1 MVAGNA
7 LVLCPQRR
15 AGGWPAAPLTNDRPT
30 TARNVPLRSRNAAA
44 GTGHERRQK
53 IRVWHFGL
61 RGGTLTFR
69 AVESTRT
76 TSFSERLLR
85 FLGHALGRLIYKV
98 SAHGMDRLPAGGFL
112 LLPNHLTWVDAIVL
126 QLACPRPIRFII
138 FDAIYRIRGLHL
150 ILRAL
155 GAIPISPKHAKD
167 AIRTAA
173 EFIERGEIVCIF
185 PEGELSRNGMLLRL
199 KRGYEL
205 IARAAK
211 CPVVPVWMDQ
221 LWGSIFSFE
230 GGRYFFKMPR
240 RLPYPVTVAF
250 GAAIPAEDADIALVR
265 ERFLDLGEFCYQ
277 QRAPLREHLGHA
289 CLRGLK
295 RRQFATAVIDGMD
308 HTQLSCGMLL
318 AVGLAL
324 RRWLARNT
332 SAARIGIVLPPGK
345 GGLLANLAVMLTD
358 RIPVNL
364 NFTAGRAAIESSIE
378 KAGLTDCLTAGPVM
392 KKLADFPWPAQTAR
406 LEDLLPRLRPQILLW
421 RALVAVLPAFV
432 LAWIIDLPREGDT
445 VEGFLL
451 FTSGSSGAPKGVA
464 LTHRNLLGNV
474 SQFGEMLDL
483 GHRDHILGCLP
494 FFHSFG
500 ATVTVLF
507 PLIHSIPL
515 VTYPSPLEVG
525 KLAALI
531 ERHRI
536 ALFVSTPTFL
546 RSFLRKAEP
555 AQLASIKLLVTG
567 AEKLPQD
574 LAAAFYE
581 KFRIKLLQGY
591 GLTETSPV
599 AAINLPEPKAAGPD
613 FSVQPSNRDGSAGK
627 LAPGIAARIRDPES
641 GADLSLHKT
650 GMLWLRGV
658 NIFNGY
664 LDDPARSAE
673 VLTDGWFKTGDLAR
687 FDEDGFL
694 FIEGRLSR
702 FSKIA
707 GEMVPHETIEH
718 RIVEVLGLPQEER
731 VIAIA
736 GIPDEAKGEALVLL
750 AARDIDSKELREKLN
765 AAGTPNLWIPKTI
778 KRVAAIPVLGTGKL
792 DLTRCK
798 ELALGA

>member
-1 MVAGNA
+1 MDS
-7 LVLCPQRR
+7 
-15 AGGWPAAPLTNDRPT
+15 TRPT
-30 TARNVPLRSRNAAA
+30 S
-44 GTGHERRQK
+44 
-53 IRVWHFGL
+53 
-61 RGGTLTFR
+61 
-69 AVESTRT
+69 S
-76 TSFSERLLR
+76 SERLLR
-85 FLGHALGRLIYKV
+85 FVGQALARLIYKV
-98 SAHGMDRLPAGGFL
+98 SAHWAERLPAGGFL

-138 FDAIYRIRGLHL
+138 FDAIYRIRGLNL
-150 ILRAL
+150 IFRTI
-155 GAIPISPKHAKD
+155 GAIPISPKRAKD
-167 AIRTAA
+167 AVRAAA
-173 EFIERGEIVCIF
+173 EYIERGEVVCIF
-185 PEGELSRNGMLLRL
+185 PEGELSRSGMLLRL

-205 IARAAK
+205 IARSAK
-211 CPVVPVWMDQ
+211 SPVVPVWLDQ

-250 GAAIPAEDADIALVR
+250 GEPIPAEDADIALVR
-265 ERFLDLGEFCYQ
+265 QRFLDLGEYCYQ
-277 QRAPLREHLGHA
+277 QRAPLREHLGRA
-289 CLRGLK
+289 CLRGL
-295 RRQFATAVIDGMD
+295 RRGQFSTAVIDGMD
-308 HTQLSCGMLL
+308 HSRVSRGMLL
-318 AVGLAL
+318 AAGLAL
-324 RRWLARNT
+324 SRLMNTNT

-345 GGLLANLAVMLTD
+345 AGLLVNLAVLLAD

-364 NFTAGRAAIESSIE
+364 NFTAGRAAIEASIE
-378 KAGLTDCLTAGPVM
+378 KAGIADCLSAGPM
-392 KKLADFPWPAQTAR
+392 IKKLADFPWPAHTVR
-406 LEDLLPRLRPQILLW
+406 IEEVLPRLRPQILMW
-421 RALVAVLPAFV
+421 RVLVFLLPASI
-432 LAWIIDLPREGDT
+432 LAWIIDLPREGDAA
-445 VEGFLL
+445 EALLL

-474 SQFGEMLDL
+474 SQFSEMLDL
-483 GHRDHILGCLP
+483 ARHDAVLGCLP

-500 ATVTVLF
+500 ATVTILF
-507 PLIHSIPL
+507 PLIHGIPL

-531 ERHRI
+531 ERYRI
-536 ALFVSTPTFL
+536 ALFVTTPTFL

-574 LAAAFYE
+574 LAAAFHE
-581 KFRIKLLQGY
+581 KFGVKVLQGY

-599 AAINLPEPKAAGPD
+599 ASINLPEPKAVGPD

-627 LAPGIAARIRDPES
+627 LAPGIAARIRDPET
-641 GADLSLHKT
+641 GADLSLHDT

-664 LDDPARSAE
+664 LDDPARTAD

-687 FDEDGFL
+687 FDDDGFL

-707 GEMVPHETIEH
+707 GEMVPHETVEH
-718 RIVEVLGLPQEER
+718 RIIEALGLPQDER

-736 GIPDEAKGEALVLL
+736 GIPDDAKGEALVVLTT
-750 AARDIDSKELREKLN
+750 RDIDGKDLREKLS
-765 AAGTPNLWIPKTI
+765 AAGTPNLWIPKII
-778 KRVAAIPVLGTGKL
+778 KRVEAIPVLGTGKL

-798 ELALGA
+798 ELALGT

>member
-1 MVAGNA
+1 MENSH
-7 LVLCPQRR
+7 
-15 AGGWPAAPLTNDRPT
+15 T
-30 TARNVPLRSRNAAA
+30 T
-44 GTGHERRQK
+44 T
-53 IRVWHFGL
+53 
-61 RGGTLTFR
+61 
-69 AVESTRT
+69 
-76 TSFSERLLR
+76 FSERLVR
-85 FLGHALGRLIYKV
+85 WLGLALGRLIYKV
-98 SAHGMDRLPAGGFL
+98 KVYDADRLPAGGFL
-112 LLPNHLTWVDAIVL
+112 LLPNHLTWIDTIVL
-126 QLACPRPIRFII
+126 QLACPRPIRFIMIDSIYQIPGLNLI
-138 FDAIYRIRGLHL
+138 F
-150 ILRAL
+150 RAV

-173 EFIERGEIVCIF
+173 EHIEKGNIVCIF
-185 PEGELSRNGMLLRL
+185 PEGELSRTGVLLRL

-221 LWGSIFSFE
+221 LWGSIFSHE
-230 GGRYFFKMPR
+230 GGKYFYKMPR
-240 RLPYPVTVAF
+240 RIPYPVTVAF
-250 GAAIPAEDADIALVR
+250 GEPIPHEEADIAHVR

-277 QRAPLREHLGHA
+277 QRPPLREHLGRA

-295 RRQFATAVIDGMD
+295 RRQFSTAVIDGMD
-308 HTQLSCGMLL
+308 HSKLSRGMLL
-318 AVGLAL
+318 AVGIAL
-324 RRWLARNT
+324 SRWLARKT
-332 SAARIGIVLPPGK
+332 SAARISIVMPPGK
-345 GGLLANLAVMLTD
+345 GGLVANLAVLLTD

-364 NFTAGRAAIESSIE
+364 NFTAGRAAIEASIE
-378 KAGLTDCLTAGPVM
+378 KAAVTDCLTAGPVV
-392 KKLADFPWPAQTAR
+392 KKLADFPWPKHIAQ
-406 LEDLLPRLRPQILLW
+406 LEHLLPSLRLQILLW
-421 RALVAVLPAFV
+421 RVLVLLLPAFV
-432 LAWIIDLPREGDT
+432 LAWLIDLPAEGDNA
-445 VEGFLL
+445 EGFLL

-464 LTHRNLLGNV
+464 LTHRNLRGNV
-474 SQFGEMLDL
+474 AQFGEMLDL
-483 GHRDHILGCLP
+483 GHEDHILGCLP

-507 PLIHSIPL
+507 PLIDCIPL

-531 ERHRI
+531 EQYRI

-546 RSFLRKAEP
+546 RSFLRKATPE
-555 AQLASIKLLVTG
+555 QLDSIKLLVTG

-574 LAAAFYE
+574 LADAFLE
-581 KFRIKLLQGY
+581 KFRIKVLQGY

-599 AAINLPEPKAAGPD
+599 AAINLPNPKATRAVD
-613 FSVQPSNRDGSAGK
+613 AVQPSNRDGSAGK

-641 GADLSLHKT
+641 GADLSLHDT

-664 LDDPARSAE
+664 LDDPQRTAD
-673 VLTDGWFKTGDLAR
+673 VLENGWFKTGDLAR

-707 GEMVPHETIEH
+707 GEMVPHETVEH
-718 RIVEVLGLPQEER
+718 RIVELLALPQDER
-731 VIAIA
+731 VIAIT

-750 AARDIDSKELREKLN
+750 TTRDLDTKELREKLG

-778 KRVAAIPVLGTGKL
+778 KRVEAIPVLGTGKL

-798 ELALGA
+798 ELALQ

>member
-1 MVAGNA
+1 
-7 LVLCPQRR
+7 
-15 AGGWPAAPLTNDRPT
+15 
-30 TARNVPLRSRNAAA
+30 
-44 GTGHERRQK
+44 
-53 IRVWHFGL
+53 
-61 RGGTLTFR
+61 
-69 AVESTRT
+69 
-76 TSFSERLLR
+76 
-85 FLGHALGRLIYKV
+85 LIYKV
-98 SAHGMDRLPAGGFL
+98 SAHGVEGLPAGGFL
-112 LLPNHLTWVDAIVL
+112 LLPNHLTWIDTIVL
-126 QLACPRPIRFII
+126 QLACPRPIRFIMI
-138 FDAIYRIRGLHL
+138 DTIYRIPGLNL
-150 ILRAL
+150 IFRAV
-155 GAIPISPKHAKD
+155 GAIPISAKHAKE

-173 EFIERGEIVCIF
+173 EHIAKGQIVCIF
-185 PEGELSRNGMLLRL
+185 PEGELSRNGILLRL

-205 IARAAK
+205 IARAAN

-221 LWGSIFSFE
+221 LWGSIFSFV
-230 GGRYFFKMPR
+230 GGKYFFKLPR
-240 RLPYPVTVAF
+240 RLPYPVTIAF
-250 GAAIPAEDADIALVR
+250 GAAILPEEAGIAHVR

-277 QRAPLREHLGHA
+277 QRAPLREHLGRA

-295 RRQFATAVIDGMD
+295 RHQFSTAVIDGMD
-308 HTQLSCGMLL
+308 HSKLSRGMLL

-324 RRWLARNT
+324 SRWLASQT
-332 SAARIGIVLPPGK
+332 SAARISIVLPPGK
-345 GGLLANLAVMLTD
+345 GGLLANLAVFLTD

-364 NFTAGRAAIESSIE
+364 NFTAGRAAIESSIA
-378 KAGLTDCLTAGPVM
+378 KAGVTDCLTAGPVM
-392 KKLADFPWPAQTAR
+392 KKLADFPWPAQTVQ
-406 LEDLLPRLRPQILLW
+406 LEHILPRLRPQILLW
-421 RALVAVLPAFV
+421 RVLVLLLPAFV
-432 LAWIIDLPREGDT
+432 LAWIIDLPREGD
-445 VEGFLL
+445 EAEALLL

-464 LTHRNLLGNV
+464 LTHRNLRGNV
-474 SQFGEMLDL
+474 AQFAEMLDL
-483 GHRDHILGCLP
+483 GHHDHILGCLP

-507 PLIHSIPL
+507 PLIEGIPL

-531 ERHRI
+531 ERYRI

-546 RSFLRKAEP
+546 RSFLRKANPE
-555 AQLASIKLLVTG
+555 QLASIKLLVTG

-574 LAAAFYE
+574 LCAAFNE
-581 KFRIKLLQGY
+581 KFRIKILQGY

-599 AAINLPEPKAAGPD
+599 ASINLPEPKASRPTD
-613 FSVQPSNRDGSAGK
+613 TVQPSNREGSAGK

-641 GADLSLHKT
+641 GADLSLHDT

-658 NIFNGY
+658 NIFKGY
-664 LDDPARSAE
+664 LDDPTRSAE
-673 VLTDGWFKTGDLAR
+673 VLDDGWFKTGDLAR

-718 RIVEVLGLPQEER
+718 RIVETLALPQDER

-750 AARDIDSKELREKLN
+750 TTRELDGKELREKLG
-765 AAGTPNLWIPKTI
+765 AAGTPNLWIPKII
-778 KRVAAIPVLGTGKL
+778 KRVEAIPVLGTGKL

-798 ELALGA
+798 ELALE